1 MIDNHATVDCVF
13 RVDESSRALPLLT
26 APMALLAVSTRY
38 IERCGIRCGV
48 QAVFVRGNGC

>member
-1 MIDNHATVDCVF
+1 MIDNHVIVDCVF
-13 RVDESSRALPLLT
+13 SVDESSRALPLLT
-26 APMALLAVSTRY
+26 APLALLAVSTRY